1 MSEISKNIQNIRF
14 QKGMS
19 QEELAEKLSVS
30 PQTVFEYE
38 SGESE
43 PSIDTLLQ
51 IAEILNTDIN
61 SLVYETKDASAI
73 RKKRLKSLFLLV
85 FTLLLGVIL
94 FRLSSFLQ
102 IWTQNTL
109 KTEPLFLFHVLILP
123 TYGVLA
129 GYTVMSASGY
139 FLHTRSLTGKHVP
152 KVHLFFIL
160 VLAAYYIL
168 VLPSCVNLFINI
180 PTWRVPLFIYWGI
193 YIFQQMPALSLLLGI
208 ALWITRPS
216 KPAA

>member
-30 PQTVFEYE
+30 PQTVSEYE

-73 RKKRLKSLFLLV
+73 RK
-85 FTLLLGVIL
+85 
-94 FRLSSFLQ
+94 
-102 IWTQNTL
+102 N
-109 KTEPLFLFHVLILP
+109 
-123 TYGVLA
+123 A
-129 GYTVMSASGY
+129 
-139 FLHTRSLTGKHVP
+139 
-152 KVHLFFIL
+152 
-160 VLAAYYIL
+160 
-168 VLPSCVNLFINI
+168 
-180 PTWRVPLFIYWGI
+180 
-193 YIFQQMPALSLLLGI
+193 
-208 ALWITRPS
+208 
-216 KPAA
+216 

>member
-51 IAEILNTDIN
+51 IAKILNTDVN
-61 SLVYETKDASAI
+61 SLVYEAKDASAI

-85 FTLLLGVIL
+85 FTLLLGIIS

-109 KTEPLFLFHVLILP
+109 KTGPLFLFHMLILP

-129 GYTVMSASGY
+129 GYTVMSASGC
-139 FLHTRSLTGKHVP
+139 FLHTTPLTGKHIS

-160 VLAAYYIL
+160 VYQYSDMESSSIHILGNLYFSTNACPLA
-168 VLPSCVNLFINI
+168 
-180 PTWRVPLFIYWGI
+180 
-193 YIFQQMPALSLLLGI
+193 PAWNC
-208 ALWITRPS
+208 ALDHQT
-216 KPAA
+216 K